1 MTIPRRHPRGPVEC
15 PVTFYLEDGTPGT
28 GRLYDLSQAGCG
40 IVSELHAMQGS
51 YVVLSIGLPDPSSV
65 ISVEL
70 ARVRWAMR
78 QEFGVEFILI
88 PRADKAKLD
97 QFLAQRQPDNRLTH

>member
-1 MTIPRRHPRGPVEC
+1 MTTARRHPRGPVEC

-40 IVSELHAMQGS
+40 IVSELHAVTGS
-51 YVVLSIGLPDPSSV
+51 YVVLSIGLPNTASS

-88 PRADKAKLD
+88 PRADKVKLD
-97 QFLAQRQPDNRLTH
+97 LFLARG